1 MLTITKKRVT
11 AFLLA
16 ILMTAAVAAAG
27 LVPGTRALAV
37 SQAEID
43 ELKEEADSLAAQKA
57 EVQKKINALEADK
70 DETLAKKAALD
81 EQIMLTEQEIAN
93 LEAQIEVYHQLI
105 HQKELEVEA
114 AQKAEDEQLQKYR
127 ERVQSMEENGN
138 ISYLAV
144 LFEADSFSDF
154 LSRLDFVHEV
164 MIYDEQLYN
173 DYIAAKEATIRAK
186 EALEEALAQEE
197 AAKALEEEKKAELE
211 EQVRQAE
218 AYVAELQN
226 NIDTQAAY
234 YAQVDAAEAELNAT
248 IRQKEAE
255 LAEQRRL
262 EEERRKREEEAAR
275 QAAAAS
281 GSSSS
286 SSGSSSS
293 SSGVTGTGSF
303 SWPTPSCWGIT
314 SDYGYRV
321 HPITGAYRLHAGID
335 IGAVYGAQILAADS
349 GTVTASYY
357 HWSYG
362 NMVMISHG
370 NGYTTLY
377 AHMSSF
383 AVSTGQSV
391 SKGQVIGYVGSTG
404 QSTAAHCHFEIRYN
418 GNYCDPK
425 DYFSG
430 YFFY

>member
-1 MLTITKKRVT
+1 MDMRKRSRMT

-16 ILMTAAVAAAG
+16 FVMILSLAAAG
-27 LVPGTRALAV
+27 FVPGNRAFAV
-37 SQAEID
+37 SQDEID
-43 ELKEEADSLAAQKA
+43 KLKEEADSLAAQKA
-57 EVQKKINALEADK
+57 EVQKKINSLEADK
-70 DETLAKKAALD
+70 DATLEKKAALD
-81 EQIMLTEQEIAN
+81 EQIMLTQQEIDNIA
-93 LEAQIEVYHQLI
+93 AQIEVYHQLI
-105 HQKELEVEA
+105 RQKELEVEA

-127 ERVQSMEENGN
+127 DRVQTMEENGN

-186 EALEEALAQEE
+186 EALEDALAQEE

-211 EQVRQAE
+211 EQVRAAE
-218 AYVAELQN
+218 AYVAELQS
-226 NIDTQAAY
+226 NIETQAAY
-234 YAQVDAAEAELNAT
+234 YAQVDAAQAELNAQ
-248 IRQKEAE
+248 IREKEAE
-255 LAEQRRL
+255 LAEQIRQ
-262 EEERRKREEEAAR
+262 EEERRRREEEAR
-275 QAAAAS
+275 RAAAAS
-281 GSSSS
+281 SGSGSSGGSS
-286 SSGSSSS
+286 SSGSIAR
-293 SSGVTGTGSF
+293 GTGSF
-303 SWPTPSCWGIT
+303 IWPTPSCYGIT

-321 HPITGAYRLHAGID
+321 HPISGAYRLHAGID
-335 IGAVYGAQILAADS
+335 IGAGYGAQILASDS

-377 AHMSSF
+377 AHMSSI

-391 SKGQVIGYVGSTG
+391 SQGQLIGYVGSTG
-404 QSTAAHCHFEIRYN
+404 DSTGPHCHFEIRYN

-425 DYFSG
+425 DYFTG

>member
-1 MLTITKKRVT
+1 MNASKKNRAL

-16 ILMTAAVAAAG
+16 VLMMASLAAAG
-27 LVPGTRALAV
+27 IVPGSRVFAV
-37 SQAEID
+37 SQDEID
-43 ELKEEADSLAAQKA
+43 KLKEEADSLAAQKA

-70 DETLAKKAALD
+70 DTTLAKKAALD
-81 EQIMLTEQEIAN
+81 EQIMLTQQEIDNIA
-93 LEAQIEVYHQLI
+93 AQIEVYHELI
-105 HQKELEVEA
+105 HQKQLEVEA
-114 AQKAEDEQLQKYR
+114 AQKAEDEQLQRYR
-127 ERVQSMEENGN
+127 DRVQNMEENGN

-144 LFEADSFSDF
+144 LFEASSFSDF

-164 MIYDEQLYN
+164 MVYDEQLYN

-211 EQVRQAE
+211 EQVREAE
-218 AYVAELQN
+218 AYVAELQS
-226 NIDTQAAY
+226 NIDTQEAY
-234 YAQVDAAEAELNAT
+234 YAQVDAAEAELNAQ

-255 LAEQRRL
+255 LEEQRRRE
-262 EEERRKREEEAAR
+262 EEERKRQEEAAR
-275 QAAAAS
+275 RAAA
-281 GSSSS
+281 

-293 SSGVTGTGSF
+293 GGSSYSGSVARGTGSF
-303 SWPTPSCWGIT
+303 IWPAPSCYGIT

-321 HPITGAYRLHAGID
+321 HPISGAYRLHAGID
-335 IGAVYGAQILAADS
+335 IGAVYGAAILAADS

-377 AHMSSF
+377 AHMSAF

-391 SKGQVIGYVGSTG
+391 SQGQVVGYVGSTG
-404 QSTAAHCHFEIRYN
+404 SSTAPHCHFEIRYN

>member
-1 MLTITKKRVT
+1 MNASKKNRAL

-16 ILMTAAVAAAG
+16 VLMMASLAAAG
-27 LVPGTRALAV
+27 IVPGSRAFAV
-37 SQAEID
+37 SQDEID
-43 ELKEEADSLAAQKA
+43 KLKEEADSLAAQKA

-70 DETLAKKAALD
+70 DTTLAKKAALD
-81 EQIMLTEQEIAN
+81 EQIMLTQQEIDNIA
-93 LEAQIEVYHQLI
+93 AQIEVYHELI
-105 HQKELEVEA
+105 HQKQLEVEA
-114 AQKAEDEQLQKYR
+114 AQKAEDEQLQRYR
-127 ERVQSMEENGN
+127 DRVQNMEENGN

-144 LFEADSFSDF
+144 LFEASSFSDF

-164 MIYDEQLYN
+164 MVYDEQLYN

-211 EQVRQAE
+211 EQVREAE
-218 AYVAELQN
+218 AYVAELQS
-226 NIDTQAAY
+226 NIDTQEAY
-234 YAQVDAAEAELNAT
+234 YAQVDAAEAELNAQ

-255 LAEQRRL
+255 LEEQRRRE
-262 EEERRKREEEAAR
+262 EEERKRQEEAAR
-275 QAAAAS
+275 RAAA
-281 GSSSS
+281 

-293 SSGVTGTGSF
+293 GGSSYSGSVARGTGSF
-303 SWPTPSCWGIT
+303 IWPTPSCYGIT

-321 HPITGAYRLHAGID
+321 HPISGEYRLHAGID
-335 IGAVYGAQILAADS
+335 IGAVYGAAILAADS
-349 GTVTASYY
+349 GTVIASYY

-370 NGYTTLY
+370 NGYQTLY

-383 AVSTGQSV
+383 AVSTGQTV
-391 SKGQVIGYVGSTG
+391 SQGQVVGYVGSTG
-404 QSTAAHCHFEIRYN
+404 SSTAPHCHFEIRYN

-425 DYFSG
+425 DYFTG

>member
-1 MLTITKKRVT
+1 MIMRKRTRWT

-16 ILMTAAVAAAG
+16 FVLILSLAAAG
-27 LVPGTRALAV
+27 LVPGSRASAV
-37 SQAEID
+37 SQEEID
-43 ELKEEADSLAAQKA
+43 KLKNEADSLAAQKA
-57 EVQKKINALEADK
+57 EVQKKINDLEADK
-70 DETLAKKAALD
+70 DAMLEKKAALD

-93 LEAQIEVYHQLI
+93 IAAQIEVYHQLI
-105 HQKELEVEA
+105 RQKELEVEA

-127 ERVQSMEENGN
+127 ERVQTMEENGN

-164 MIYDEQLYN
+164 MAYDEQLYN

-186 EALEEALAQEE
+186 EALEDALAQEE
-197 AAKALEEEKKAELE
+197 AAKALEEQKKAELE
-211 EQVRQAE
+211 EEVRAAE
-218 AYVAELQN
+218 AYVQELQN
-226 NIDTQAAY
+226 NIDTQEAY
-234 YAQVDAAEAELNAT
+234 YAQVDAAEAEVNAT

-255 LAEQRRL
+255 LAEQIRL
-262 EEERRKREEEAAR
+262 EEERKRKEEEEAR
-275 QAAAAS
+275 RRAS
-281 GSSSS
+281 GGSSGGGS
-286 SSGSSSS
+286 SSGSSSGS
-293 SSGVTGTGSF
+293 VAYGTGSF
-303 SWPTPSCWGIT
+303 TWPTPSCYGIT

-335 IGAVYGAQILAADS
+335 IGAGYGAQILAADS

-362 NMVMISHG
+362 NMIMISHG

-383 AVSTGQSV
+383 AVSTGQTV

-425 DYFSG
+425 DYFTG